1 MTLGYSGTPLVKKL
15 GIKDGFH
22 VLTVNGPDDYSDLLE
37 PLPKTVEI
45 SDAFRNDVDLIHL
58 FTNSRNELFRQ
69 LAECV
74 RLIKQNGS
82 IWVSWYK
89 KAAKLPTEITEDT
102 VREAAFPLG
111 LVDIKVCAVD
121 EKWSALKLV
130 FRREN
135 RVRPVSVARK

>member
-82 IWVSWYK
+82 IWVSW
-89 KAAKLPTEITEDT
+89 
-102 VREAAFPLG
+102 
-111 LVDIKVCAVD
+111 
-121 EKWSALKLV
+121 
-130 FRREN
+130 
-135 RVRPVSVARK
+135 

>member
-1 MTLGYSGTPLVKKL
+1 MTTEYSGTPLAKKL
-15 GIKDGFH
+15 GIKAGFIVLAINAPDEYEALLVTLPDG
-22 VLTVNGPDDYSDLLE
+22 VTIYDSLRVGADM
-37 PLPKTVEI
+37 
-45 SDAFRNDVDLIHL
+45 IHL
-58 FTNSRNELFRQ
+58 FTNSRHELFRT
-69 LAECV
+69 LAEC
-74 RLIKQNGS
+74 RNLIKQNGS

-130 FRREN
+130 I
-135 RVRPVSVARK
+135 RKEDRI